1 MISMKLSKAKPK
13 FFLLFSKKTENN
25 RFAFFL
31 IQTFFII
38 LPTAAAAAQPQG
50 GLDFLGFKD
59 RLPLPVEILIF
70 LSVLS
75 FIPAILVMFTS
86 FTRIIIVLS
95 FLRQAV
101 GAQQTPPNP
110 VLIGLALFLTA
121 FIMTPTLEQINQ
133 EALKPYLNTE
143 ISYNTAIE
151 KASAPLK
158 TFMMR
163 QVREKDLA
171 LFIKISKSQ
180 PPVSPEDIKLS
191 VLVPAFTIGELRRA
205 FEIGFLIYMPFL
217 MVDMVVASIM
227 LSMGMM
233 MVPPVMIALPFK
245 LLLFVLVDGWNLIIG
260 SLVTSFG

>member
-1 MISMKLSKAKPK
+1 MTCTKSKS
-13 FFLLFSKKTENN
+13 SKETGNN
-25 RFAFFL
+25 RLA
-31 IQTFFII
+31 TFII
-38 LPTAAAAAQPQG
+38 QILFMTLPATAAAQQQG
-50 GLDFLGFKD
+50 GLDFLGFKE
-59 RLPLPVEILIF
+59 RLPLPIEILIF

-86 FTRIIIVLS
+86 FTRIIIVLG

-121 FIMTPTLEQINQ
+121 FIMTPTLEEINQ
-133 EALKPYLNTE
+133 EALKPYLKEE

-151 KASAPLK
+151 KAAAPLK

-171 LFIKISKSQ
+171 LFLKISKSQ
-180 PPVSPEDIKLS
+180 TPSLPEEIKLS

-205 FEIGFLIYMPFL
+205 FEIGFLIYLPFL

-233 MVPPVMIALPFK
+233 MVPPIMVALPFK

>member
-1 MISMKLSKAKPK
+1 MKPK
-13 FFLLFSKKTENN
+13 DSKNPGNN
-25 RFAFFL
+25 RFVILA
-31 IQTFFII
+31 IQIFFII
-38 LPTAAAAAQPQG
+38 LPATAAAQQQG
-50 GLDFLGFKD
+50 GLDFLGFKE
-59 RLPLPVEILIF
+59 RLPLPIEILIL

-86 FTRIIIVLS
+86 FTRIIIILG
-95 FLRQAV
+95 FLRQAI
-101 GAQQTPPNP
+101 GAHQTPPNP
-110 VLIGLALFLTA
+110 VLVGLALFLTA
-121 FIMTPTLEQINQ
+121 FIMTPTLDRINQ
-133 EALKPYLNTE
+133 NALKPYLNAE

-151 KASAPLK
+151 KAAAPLR

-180 PPVSPEDIKLS
+180 PPASPEDIKLS

-205 FEIGFLIYMPFL
+205 FEIGFLLYLPFL

-227 LSMGMM
+227 LSMGRM
-233 MVPPVMIALPFK
+233 MVPPVMVALPFK
-245 LLLFVLVDGWNLIIG
+245 LLLFVLVDGWNLVIG